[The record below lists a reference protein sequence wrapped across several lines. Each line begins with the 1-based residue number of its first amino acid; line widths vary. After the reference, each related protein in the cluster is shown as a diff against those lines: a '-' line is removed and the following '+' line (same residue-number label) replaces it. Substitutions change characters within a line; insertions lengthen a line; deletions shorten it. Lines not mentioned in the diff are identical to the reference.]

1 MKNAYRKALQWSAG
15 LLPLG
20 LMLTAAAQFP
30 RTTTEP
36 AAVDRGAKIWAKDC
50 ARCHGADAKG
60 TDTAPDLYRST
71 MVLHD
76 RRENLRGKELA
87 PFLKTSAPH
96 HFSYSDKEASD
107 ISQFLSA
114 QIAKI
119 LRSGYNDK
127 PQGLTSGDLE
137 AGKAYFNGAGGCTK
151 CHSVTGDLAGIG
163 KRYTTA
169 TLQQKIVFPQGG
181 LGKKAPVEVTVKMP
195 TGKTVSGTLVSMDD
209 FTATVKHQDGNIESV
224 NIVAGSKVSVK
235 NPYAEHEALVH
246 RLTDADMHNLTTYLD
261 TLQ

>member
-1 MKNAYRKALQWSAG
+1 MG

-20 LMLTAAAQFP
+20 VMLTAAAQFP
-30 RTTTEP
+30 RSITEP
-36 AAVDRGAKIWAKDC
+36 TAVDRGSKIWAKDC

-60 TDTAPDLYRST
+60 TNAAPDMIRST
-71 MVLHD
+71 VILHD
-76 RRENLRGKELA
+76 RRENLHGKELV

-96 HFSYSDKEASD
+96 NFNYSEKEASD

-114 QIAKI
+114 QINKI

-137 AGKAYFNGAGGCTK
+137 AGKAYFNGQGGCVK
-151 CHSVTGDLAGIG
+151 CHSVTGDLAGVG
-163 KRYTTA
+163 KRYSTA

-181 LGKKAPVEVTVKMP
+181 LGKKAPVEVTVKTP
-195 TGKTVSGTLVSMDD
+195 AGKTVSGTLVSMDD
-209 FTATVKHQDGNIESV
+209 FTVTMKHQDGSVESV